1 MSILEKLITL
11 TNQLQ
16 VMNDFFNIKLSIWI
30 LLTILFKVDFINFG
44 CLRTKIVSFKIICS
58 LADKM
63 RTKL

>member
-30 LLTILFKVDFINFG
+30 LLILLFKVDFINFG
-44 CLRTKIVSFKIICS
+44 CLMTKIVSFKIICS